1 MEVFN
6 YLFSYLMVL
15 GIVVFNARGLLN
27 REKFEMVKELCK
39 NEDLIILQ
47 ETNWK
52 SDAMDDLKRR
62 WAGEIY
68 FNNGDGRL
76 GRGVAILIRKD
87 TDVKVK
93 EIYDDG
99 KGKCIAIEIRHEG
112 ENFVLINVHAPN
124 EEKEKKDFFSELGQ
138 LIEKW
143 KKVMMVGDFN
153 TVFRK
158 SDMADGMVFKV
169 DAGRK

>member
-6 YLFSYLMVL
+6 YLFFYLMVL

-62 WAGEIY
+62 
-68 FNNGDGRL
+68 
-76 GRGVAILIRKD
+76 
-87 TDVKVK
+87 
-93 EIYDDG
+93 
-99 KGKCIAIEIRHEG
+99 
-112 ENFVLINVHAPN
+112 
-124 EEKEKKDFFSELGQ
+124 
-138 LIEKW
+138 
-143 KKVMMVGDFN
+143 
-153 TVFRK
+153 
-158 SDMADGMVFKV
+158 
-169 DAGRK
+169 